1 MWSAPGARVNAS
13 NTAVPRTPDAP
24 VQDEAYQNTE
34 RGTGILQSSP
44 VTMTFMGLIT
54 SPLIAIAPTR
64 SRTHMIMTQCLT
76 VLLYTQPTYSTHVNH
91 LKVRSTTGHDKSTR
105 YSYSMFDT
113 ETEHRNEWKIPLREA
128 YAANRCA
135 HFSNGP
141 DTLGVV
147 YQSNKRAIK
156 KGQNDTGCC

>member
-1 MWSAPGARVNAS
+1 MARPTTVWSAPGARVNAS

-24 VQDEAYQNTE
+24 VQDEAYQSTE
-34 RGTGILQSSP
+34 RGAGIFQSSP

-91 LKVRSTTGHDKSTR
+91 LKVRSTTGHDKVQDTVTVCLTPRPNIGMNGR
-105 YSYSMFDT
+105 YHSGKHMLPIDALIFRTD
-113 ETEHRNEWKIPLREA
+113 L
-128 YAANRCA
+128 
-135 HFSNGP
+135 
-141 DTLGVV
+141 TLSG
-147 YQSNKRAIK
+147 
-156 KGQNDTGCC
+156 

>member
-34 RGTGILQSSP
+34 QGTGILQSSP

-64 SRTHMIMTQCLT
+64 SRTHMIMT
-76 VLLYTQPTYSTHVNH
+76 VPYSTTVH
-91 LKVRSTTGHDKSTR
+91 STDIQYTCKSFESPEHDR
-105 YSYSMFDT
+105 P
-113 ETEHRNEWKIPLREA
+113 R
-128 YAANRCA
+128 
-135 HFSNGP
+135 
-141 DTLGVV
+141 
-147 YQSNKRAIK
+147 
-156 KGQNDTGCC
+156 

>member
-24 VQDEAYQNTE
+24 TQDEAYQNTE
-34 RGTGILQSSP
+34 RGAGILQSSP

-76 VLLYTQPTYSTHVNH
+76 VHSTDIQYTCKSFESPE
-91 LKVRSTTGHDKSTR
+91 HDR
-105 YSYSMFDT
+105 P
-113 ETEHRNEWKIPLREA
+113 R
-128 YAANRCA
+128 
-135 HFSNGP
+135 
-141 DTLGVV
+141 
-147 YQSNKRAIK
+147 
-156 KGQNDTGCC
+156 